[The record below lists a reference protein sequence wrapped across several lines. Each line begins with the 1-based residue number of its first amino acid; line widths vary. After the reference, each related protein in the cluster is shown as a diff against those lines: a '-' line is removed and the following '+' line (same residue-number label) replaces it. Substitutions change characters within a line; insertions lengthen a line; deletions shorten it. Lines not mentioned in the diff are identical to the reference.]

1 MSRNWFLRDASLILT
16 QKFENEFRRLQCN
29 ILTKGHIGIGWAAFL
44 SVAQYSDL
52 SSALNSDHTSL
63 FCCIRVICSYVSYL
77 LNIPVLPDTSCVS
90 CFY

>member
-1 MSRNWFLRDASLILT
+1 MNSEDYNVISLP
-16 QKFENEFRRLQCN
+16 K
-29 ILTKGHIGIGWAAFL
+29 TKGHIGIGWAAFL

-52 SSALNSDHTSL
+52 LSALNSDHTSL